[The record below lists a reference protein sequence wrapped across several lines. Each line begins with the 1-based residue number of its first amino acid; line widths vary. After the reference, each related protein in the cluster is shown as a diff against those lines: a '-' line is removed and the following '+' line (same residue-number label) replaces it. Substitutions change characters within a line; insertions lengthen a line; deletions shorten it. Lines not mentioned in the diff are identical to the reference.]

1 MLVYDILVINDEQ
14 LVCVLMI
21 VFT

>member
-14 LVCVLMI
+14 MVCVLMI